1 MSLLPVDAPSA
12 LSDFDDGERRIAAL
26 AAAIESP
33 APSAEA
39 EEWRYSPIG
48 DLSADAYQPQ
58 LVAPTASTAP
68 ATVAG
73 SGQAASISIV
83 DGWIV
88 AIDVDPGW
96 EAKGLSI
103 SDVASADRTVSVPD
117 AGRFD
122 HLHLAFSPSTLDISV
137 VAGLTVTEPIVIT
150 SHLTSGPD
158 APAAFPHVRV
168 ATGADAEVTVV
179 EYQTSDG
186 AGLSVPLVEL
196 TAASASRL
204 RHIVVQQ
211 LHRDTWQLGRLT
223 STAADQSTLSSGIA
237 AFGGGYARVRTDT
250 SLDGRGAT
258 GNLVAV
264 YYGDEN
270 QVHDFRT
277 FQHHRGPGTLSDL
290 LFKGAVDDNAGSIY
304 TGLIEI
310 HEEGAGSNAHQT
322 NRNVKLSEDAWAW
335 SVPNLEIR
343 NNDVRC
349 SHASTVSPVDIDQQF
364 YLQARG
370 VPPTIADRL
379 IVAGFFDEV
388 LQRLGD
394 PAVVSLARD
403 LISAKLDGRAS

>member
-1 MSLLPVDAPSA
+1 MSLLPVDTPTA
-12 LSDFDDGERRIAAL
+12 LSEFADSERRLAAL
-26 AAAIESP
+26 SAAAETP
-33 APSAEA
+33 APSAES

-48 DLSADAYQPQ
+48 DFSPEAYT
-58 LVAPTASTAP
+58 APTAAP
-68 ATVAG
+68 SSADVAR
-73 SGQAASISIV
+73 SDGQAAAISIV

-88 AIDVDPGW
+88 SIDVDPGW

-103 SDVASADRTVSVPD
+103 SNADSASRSLDVPD
-117 AGRFD
+117 PGQFD
-122 HLHLAFSPSTLDISV
+122 HLHLAYSPSTLDITV
-137 VAGLTVTEPIVIT
+137 PGGLTVNEPIVIT
-150 SHLTSGPD
+150 SHLTASD
-158 APAAFPHVRV
+158 ASVAAFPHVRV
-168 ATGADAEVTVV
+168 STGADAEVTVV
-179 EYQTSDG
+179 EHQTSEG

-196 TAASASRL
+196 TADSASRL

-211 LHRDTWQLGRLT
+211 LHRDTWQLGRLV
-223 STAADQSTLSSGIA
+223 STAADQSTLLSGIA

-264 YYGDEN
+264 YYGDES
-270 QVHDFRT
+270 QIHDFRT

-290 LFKGAVDDNAGSIY
+290 LFKGTVDDEAGSIY

-388 LQRLGD
+388 LQRLPD
-394 PAVVSLARD
+394 PAVVELVRN
-403 LISAKLDGRAS
+403 LISAKLDGRAA

>member
-1 MSLLPVDAPSA
+1 MSLLPAESPVA
-12 LSDFDDGERRIAAL
+12 LAEFDDGERRIAAL
-26 AAAIESP
+26 SAAAESP

-48 DLSADAYQPQ
+48 DLAFESYQPQ
-58 LVAPTASTAP
+58 LGAPTQ
-68 ATVAG
+68 AG
-73 SGQAASISIV
+73 ANRPDGQAAAISIA

-88 AIDVDPGW
+88 SIDVDPGW
-96 EAKGLSI
+96 VAKGLAI
-103 SDVASADRTVSVPD
+103 AEVDTAARELSVPD

-122 HLHLAFSPSTLDISV
+122 HLHLAYSPSTLDISV
-137 VAGLTVTEPIVIT
+137 PAGLAVTEPIVIT
-150 SHLTSGPD
+150 SHLSTGD
-158 APAAFPHVRV
+158 QAPAAFPHVRV
-168 ATGADAEVTVV
+168 RTGADAEVTVV
-179 EYQTSDG
+179 EHQTSDG

-211 LHRDTWQLGRLT
+211 LHRDTWQLGRLV
-223 STAADQSTLSSGIA
+223 STAADQSTLTSGIA

-264 YYGDEN
+264 YYGDQE
-270 QVHDFRT
+270 QIHDFRT
-277 FQHHRGPGTLSDL
+277 YQHHRGPGTLSDL
-290 LFKGAVDDNAGSIY
+290 LFKGTVDDSAGSIY

-370 VPPTIADRL
+370 VPPTVADRL

-388 LQRLGD
+388 LQRLPD
-394 PAVVSLARD
+394 PSVVTLVRS
-403 LISAKLDGRAS
+403 LISEKLDRRAV

>member
-1 MSLLPVDAPSA
+1 MSLLPVDTPPA
-12 LSDFDDGERRIAAL
+12 LSDFDDSARRIAAFT
-26 AAAIESP
+26 AAVESP

-48 DLSADAYQPQ
+48 EFSADAYQPR
-58 LVAPTASTAP
+58 LAAP
-68 ATVAG
+68 AG
-73 SGQAASISIV
+73 SASSDGGVRTGHAASIGIV
-83 DGWIV
+83 DGWITS
-88 AIDVDPGW
+88 IDVDPGW
-96 EAKGLSI
+96 EAKGLAI
-103 SDVASADRTVSVPD
+103 SDAASSDRAVSVPD

-137 VAGLTVTEPIVIT
+137 PAGLTVTEPIVIT
-150 SHLTSGPD
+150 SHLTAGD
-158 APAAFPHVRV
+158 GATAAFPHVRV
-168 ATGADAEVTVV
+168 STGADAEVSVV

-196 TAASASRL
+196 AAASASRL
-204 RHIVVQQ
+204 SHVVVQQ
-211 LHRDTWQLGRLT
+211 LHRDTWQLGRLV

-264 YYGDEN
+264 YYGDEE

-310 HEEGAGSNAHQT
+310 HEDGAGSNAHQT

-394 PAVVSLARD
+394 PEVDTLVRG

>member
-1 MSLLPVDAPSA
+1 MSLLPVDPPAA
-12 LSDFDDGERRIAAL
+12 LSSFDDVDRRSAAF
-26 AAAIESP
+26 AAAVESP
-33 APSAEA
+33 APSTEA

-48 DLSADAYQPQ
+48 DFVADSYAPQ
-58 LVAPTASTAP
+58 LVAP
-68 ATVAG
+68 ATEAAVRQD
-73 SGQAASISIV
+73 GQAAAVSIV

-88 AIDVDPGW
+88 SIDVDPGW
-96 EAKGLSI
+96 EAKGLAVV
-103 SDVASADRTVSVPD
+103 DASSASRTATVPD

-122 HLHLAFSPSTLDISV
+122 HLHLAYSPSTLEV
-137 VAGLTVTEPIVIT
+137 TVAAGLTVDEPIVIT
-150 SHLTSGPD
+150 SHLAGTGS
-158 APAAFPHVRV
+158 AAFPHVRV
-168 ATGADAEVTVV
+168 VTGADAEVTVV
-179 EYQTSDG
+179 EHQTSDG
-186 AGLSVPLVEL
+186 AGLSMPLVEL
-196 TAASASRL
+196 AADSASRL
-204 RHIVVQQ
+204 NHVVVQQ
-211 LHRDTWQLGRLT
+211 LHRDTWQIGRLV
-223 STAADQSTLSSGIA
+223 SSAADQSTLSSGIA

-264 YYGDEN
+264 YYGDKE
-270 QVHDFRT
+270 QIHDFRT

-290 LFKGAVDDNAGSIY
+290 LFKGTVDDQAGSIY

-379 IVAGFFDEV
+379 VVAGFFDEV
-388 LQRLGD
+388 LQRLPD
-394 PAVVSLARD
+394 PAVVTLVRN
-403 LISAKLDGRAS
+403 LISEKLDRRVS